1 MMVKSSGTSP
11 RRRGLLTAAAT
22 ASLLALA
29 GCGSANVTDPAAPTP
44 SAPAAPGAPAP
55 AAPAPP
61 AGGVPAPQPQTLAW
75 AQTVCTSL
83 NPVLDTLGAPPR
95 INFNDVS
102 ATQRAFADYLGR
114 AREVADKAIADV
126 SAAGAPP
133 VPAGQQAADQV
144 RADLTRL
151 RDNIADAQQRV
162 AQLNTGDM
170 GSVTAAFAAANNVV
184 GSLGAGAQTLVGLDS
199 EPQLQAALR
208 QTEQCQ
214 RLMPAGGNPGPN

>member
-1 MMVKSSGTSP
+1 MIVKTPGTSY

-22 ASLLALA
+22 AALLTLA
-29 GCGSANVTDPAAPTP
+29 GCGSANVTDPSAPAP
-44 SAPAAPGAPAP
+44 PAPAAPGASAP
-55 AAPAPP
+55 PAPAPP
-61 AGGVPAPQPQTLAW
+61 AGGVPAPQPATLAW
-75 AQTVCTSL
+75 AQTVCSSL

-95 INFNDVS
+95 INFNDVN
-102 ATQRAFADYLGR
+102 ATQRAFTDYLGR
-114 AREVADKAIADV
+114 ARGVADKAIADV

-133 VPAGQQAADQV
+133 VPVGQQVADQV

-151 RDNIADAQQRV
+151 RDNVADAQQRV
-162 AQLNTGDM
+162 AQIDTGDM

-214 RLMPAGGNPGPN
+214 RLMPAGAKPAPN